1 MPYPDTLWLLDFHP
15 LEIAR
20 QMTLIDHKLFV
31 AIPPNEL
38 LNKHSLKSESCPFL
52 TKLAER
58 FNRVTSWICTE
69 ITVEAN
75 IKQRRKI
82 ISHFI
87 IIGVKLLA
95 MRNYAGLM
103 SVVIGLSQ
111 YSVSRMQLTWKSVP
125 QPLMDKWHKLES
137 LCSPI
142 SNFKNLREIHSNST
156 LPSVKAP
163 TIFLKDIAFIE
174 ENKQFLEFEN
184 KDGTVHKLW
193 NINKI
198 QQIGK
203 IMAML
208 SDAQR
213 INYEFQPVPILQKYL
228 ENVPFRD
235 AATCDTFS
243 HRNEPRSAVL

>member
-1 MPYPDTLWLLDFHP
+1 
-15 LEIAR
+15 
-20 QMTLIDHKLFV
+20 
-31 AIPPNEL
+31 
-38 LNKHSLKSESCPFL
+38 
-52 TKLAER
+52 
-58 FNRVTSWICTE
+58 
-69 ITVEAN
+69 
-75 IKQRRKI
+75 
-82 ISHFI
+82 
-87 IIGVKLLA
+87 

-125 QPLMDKWHKLES
+125 PALMDKWYKLES

-142 SNFKNLREIHSNST
+142 SNFKNLREIHSNSP

-193 NINKI
+193 NVNKI

-203 IMAML
+203 LIAML

-213 INYEFQPVPILQKYL
+213 INYDFQPVLILQKYL
-228 ENVPFRD
+228 ENVPLRD

-243 HRNEPRSAVL
+243 HRNEPRSAML